1 MDQPPFER
9 TGSNL
14 QISICP
20 ATAQKSTIRHKSR
33 QPKSEKCRIL
43 SHSVAFAR
51 LGERT
56 APVLAY
62 RL

>member
-20 ATAQKSTIRHKSR
+20 AAAQKSTIRHKSR
-33 QPKSEKCRIL
+33 IL
-43 SHSVAFAR
+43 SLSVAFTR